1 MDESVIRVRGL
12 RKMYGS
18 TAAVAGLDLEVF
30 RGETLAVLGP
40 NGAGKSTTV
49 QILSA
54 QLPRDGGSVSVLGTD
69 PARADRRF
77 RARLGIV
84 SQAANDLLELTVGE
98 VVRHFAGYYPR
109 PRDPEQVIAEVGLV
123 GQARRKLRQ
132 LSGGQRRRV
141 DVALGVVGNPEV
153 LFLDEPTTGF
163 DPEARHQ
170 FWGLIR
176 KLASDG
182 TSVLLTTHYLD
193 EAEAL
198 ADRIAVIADGRIRA
212 SGTVSELVDD
222 REVVV
227 SWDGGSATTASPV
240 GFINELSAG
249 FGGEVPGLTVGRPS
263 LEDIY
268 LRLIGQEI
276 SS

>member
-1 MDESVIRVRGL
+1 MDEPTVRVRGL
-12 RKMYGS
+12 RKMYGA
-18 TAAVAGLDLEVF
+18 TAAVDGLDLEVR

-54 QLPRDGGSVSVLGTD
+54 QLPRDGGAVSVLGTD

-84 SQAANDLLELTVGE
+84 SQTANDLLELTVGE

-109 PRDPEQVIAEVGLV
+109 PRDPERVIAEVGLV
-123 GQARRKLRQ
+123 GQKKRKLRQ

-163 DPEARHQ
+163 DPEARQQ
-170 FWGLIR
+170 FWDLIR
-176 KLASDG
+176 RLASDG

-212 SGTVSELVDD
+212 SGTVAELVDG
-222 REVVV
+222 RNVVV
-227 SWDGGSATTASPV
+227 SWDGGSATTTSPV
-240 GFINELSAG
+240 GLIAELSSG
-249 FGGEVPGLTVGRPS
+249 FGGEVPGLVVGRPS

-268 LRLIGQEI
+268 LRLIGQEV
-276 SS
+276 SP